1 MHAPLTEF
9 EAQVALAE
17 MIVKLLA
24 KEDSTKPKVSPL
36 LARRDLAGVRRG
48 TVWAF
53 VRYRRAAHPD
63 FPSVTTPE
71 HGASP
76 DQVRRR

>member
-24 KEDSTKPKVSPL
+24 KEDSAKPRVSPL
-36 LARRDLAGVRRG
+36 RAVIWCAEGDRVGLCACSAPRG
-48 TVWAF
+48 
-53 VRYRRAAHPD
+53 P
-63 FPSVTTPE
+63 P
-71 HGASP
+71 
-76 DQVRRR
+76 

>member
-24 KEDSTKPKVSPL
+24 KEDSTKPRVSPMR
-36 LARRDLAGVRRG
+36 AVIWCAEGV
-48 TVWAF
+48 VWAF
-53 VRYRRAAHPD
+53 VC
-63 FPSVTTPE
+63 V
-71 HGASP
+71 
-76 DQVRRR
+76 

>member
-24 KEDSTKPKVSPL
+24 KEDSTKPRVSPFQSPL
-36 LARRDLAGVRRG
+36 RAVIRCAEGDCVGLCACSAPRGAR
-48 TVWAF
+48 
-53 VRYRRAAHPD
+53 
-63 FPSVTTPE
+63 
-71 HGASP
+71 
-76 DQVRRR
+76 

>member
-24 KEDSTKPKVSPL
+24 KEDSTKPRVSPPVIRCAEGDRVGL
-36 LARRDLAGVRRG
+36 CALNRH
-48 TVWAF
+48 
-53 VRYRRAAHPD
+53 AAHPD
-63 FPSVTTPE
+63 LPSVTTPE

>member
-24 KEDSTKPKVSPL
+24 KEDSTKPRVSPL
-36 LARRDLAGVRRG
+36 RAVIWCAVGG
-48 TVWAF
+48 F
-53 VRYRRAAHPD
+53 V
-63 FPSVTTPE
+63 
-71 HGASP
+71 
-76 DQVRRR
+76 